1 MPPEWRNNVCCL
13 PENTEKTRF
22 MDEENINNENI
33 NNGLDKIFE
42 KLKQFLSGHNLNEIP
57 GITPEQADELKEML
71 SNFDEIK
78 DNIKVEVYKLDP
90 FTKSMITSLMG
101 QFGGEGI
108 NFGDLSSQ
116 LNANSA
122 LQQKEAEVAAQ
133 PNDIEKRGDLLDEI
147 DKQLSRADLSDDEMN
162 ELLDKRMK
170 ILDGLE

>member
-1 MPPEWRNNVCCL
+1 
-13 PENTEKTRF
+13 
-22 MDEENINNENI
+22 
-33 NNGLDKIFE
+33 
-42 KLKQFLSGHNLNEIP
+42 
-57 GITPEQADELKEML
+57 
-71 SNFDEIK
+71 
-78 DNIKVEVYKLDP
+78 
-90 FTKSMITSLMG
+90 MG